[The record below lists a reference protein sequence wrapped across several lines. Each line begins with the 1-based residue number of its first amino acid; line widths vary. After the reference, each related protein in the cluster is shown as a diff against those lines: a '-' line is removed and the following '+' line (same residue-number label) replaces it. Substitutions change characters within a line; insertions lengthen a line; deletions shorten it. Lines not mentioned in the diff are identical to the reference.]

1 MIEVRVSRICA
12 ALLLT
17 TASLLAGCSPSPD
30 ELRAALKKHPEI
42 LAEAIREHPTE
53 VMEALQAAAD
63 SYQHLSQAK
72 AARAEDERIE
82 RELAA
87 PRHPAIGAGR
97 ALRGAPGA
105 PVTIVEY
112 SDFQCPYC
120 RRDASVLKAVLTKY
134 PGRVRLVLKQAPL
147 TSHAHAMEAARM
159 FEAVLLQGQEKAWR
173 YHDLLFENQER
184 LTVEGGAYLDAAARS
199 AGADAARARRDAQTV
214 AVSTI
219 VDADLAEFQQFGFSG
234 TPAFIVNGVVLDGA
248 HPIEDFDRVIA
259 RVLAGQSPP
268 AGIARPDGGGDSS
281 AAPR

>member
-1 MIEVRVSRICA
+1 MSRICA

-17 TASLLAGCSPSPD
+17 TASLLAGCSPAPD
-30 ELRAALKKHPEI
+30 ALRAALKKHPEI

-87 PRHPAIGAGR
+87 PRHPAIAAGR

-120 RRDASVLKAVLTKY
+120 RRDASVLKAVLAKY
-134 PGRVRLVLKQAPL
+134 PGQVRLVLKQAPL
-147 TSHAHAMEAARM
+147 TIHAHAMEAARM
-159 FEAVLLQGQEKAWR
+159 FEAVLLQSQEKAWR
-173 YHDLLFENQER
+173 FHDLMFENQER
-184 LTVEGGAYLDAAARS
+184 LTAEGGAYLDAAARG
-199 AGADAARARRDAQTV
+199 AGADVARARRDAQNM

-219 VDADLAEFQQFGFSG
+219 IDADLAEFQQFGFSG

-248 HPIEDFDRVIA
+248 HPIEDFERVIE
-259 RVLAGQSPP
+259 RILSGQSPP
-268 AGIARPDGGGDSS
+268 AGIARPDRGGDTS